1 MEDPTSS
8 RHPTA
13 RSRSPRLGLQGPEQG
28 FLGAQDLH
36 GTGWVLGQVRQAAC
50 RPMGRRLPLE
60 MGNDLVN

>member
-13 RSRSPRLGLQGPEQG
+13 RSRGPRLGLQGPEQG
-28 FLGAQDLH
+28 FLGAQ
-36 GTGWVLGQVRQAAC
+36 GRQAAC
-50 RPMGRRLPLE
+50 RPMGRRRPLE